1 MFWEE
6 TGSTYKTAPPDIV
19 TVSHHLQTNHS
30 LKRIIYTR
38 HVFSSNI
45 SLKDLLQERSITHT
59 PCRTT
64 VLITGANRGIG
75 RGLAEIFL
83 ARPNNTV
90 IGAVRDPSS
99 STASTLQ
106 SFRAAKDTKLLLAAG
121 VDHLDIV
128 IANAGISSTSAFA
141 KVDGVKLKDIR
152 DMFEVNT
159 LGPLKLFIAAFPLLK
174 ATADSKGPGAPK
186 FVGVSTNAASIVDVE
201 ENAPYLLAGYG
212 TTKAALNYLVRR
224 AHAENDWLTAFVINP
239 GFAQTDMGNS
249 GARHFGMEKAWVTVA
264 GARHFGMEKAWV
276 TVEDSI
282 DEGTRES
289 VSGKFL
295 QYDGE
300 ELRY

>member
-1 MFWEE
+1 M
-6 TGSTYKTAPPDIV
+6 S
-19 TVSHHLQTNHS
+19 
-30 LKRIIYTR
+30 
-38 HVFSSNI
+38 
-45 SLKDLLQERSITHT
+45 
-59 PCRTT
+59 TT

-83 ARPNNTV
+83 ARPNHTV

-106 SFRAAKDTKLLLAAG
+106 SFRAAKDTKLLLVKISSNSDTDAVDAIATIKAAG

-249 GARHFGMEKAWVTVA
+249 GARHFGMEKAWVTV
-264 GARHFGMEKAWV
+264 
-276 TVEDSI
+276 EDSVNGIVKFI